1 MDTLMISNIL
11 LWVVV
16 IALSLVVFALMRQ
29 IGVLHE
35 RVFPAGALMTTAG
48 PKVGD
53 AAPQHTLKNLA
64 GIELQVGGKNPDG
77 LSTLLLFV
85 SPTCPVCKTL
95 LPIVKSVMNA
105 EKKSAQIILA
115 SDAGNSDKES
125 IAEQK
130 QHESFLN
137 EQKLPADRYVLSRV
151 LGLSFMVEKLPF
163 AVLIDSNGILRAKGI
178 VNSREHLESLFE
190 AQAKGVASLQEYLGS
205 QTAGISHS

>member
-1 MDTLMISNIL
+1 MDTLIVSNIL
-11 LWVVV
+11 LWIVV
-16 IALSLVVFALMRQ
+16 IVLSVIVFALMRQ

-48 PKVGD
+48 PKVGE
-53 AAPQHTLKNLA
+53 AAPQHTLRNFA
-64 GIELQVGGKNPDG
+64 GTELQVGGKNPAG

-95 LPIVKSVMNA
+95 LPIVKSVMNS

-115 SDAGNSDKES
+115 SDADNRNNES
-125 IAEQK
+125 SSELK
-130 QHESFLN
+130 QHELFVK
-137 EQKLPADRYVLSRV
+137 EFELPADHYVLSQT

-163 AVLIDSNGILRAKGI
+163 AALIDKDGVLRAKGI

-190 AQAKGVASLQEYLGS
+190 AQAKGVASLQEYLSS
-205 QTAGISHS
+205 QATAGI